1 MTDETNGTARDQRP
15 SSATAAH
22 GAPTTAGTVILPG
35 ATLPYALEGEGRPG
49 LIIGLQN
56 INRRAFSPRFSQRL
70 RWALVETRTGVP
82 TAHPPSGRGYG
93 LDVAVEDVE
102 AVRSQLGW
110 DRVVIVGHSVFALIA
125 LEFARAFPQHVAGVV
140 FIGMSPTWVTPQE
153 TAQYWE
159 AHASPARRAA
169 HARWQRLLEGPQPD
183 DPRER
188 FVLGMRAS
196 TARRWADHDF
206 DEAPLWDGVDANL
219 PLVVAL
225 FADVAGYR
233 LWDRPPLEVPVLV
246 AAGRHDYGFP
256 ATLWDERARS
266 ALPRL
271 TYHLFETAGHTPQLE
286 VADEFDAA
294 FEAWLAT
301 LDG

>member
-1 MTDETNGTARDQRP
+1 MSDETNGTDRDRGP
-15 SSATAAH
+15 SRAGAIH
-22 GAPTTAGTVILPG
+22 GTPASTGTVSVPG
-35 ATLPYALEGEGRPG
+35 ATLPYALEGAGRPG
-49 LIIGLQN
+49 LMIGLQN
-56 INRRAFSPRFSQRL
+56 INRRTFSPRVRQRL

-82 TAHPPSGRGYG
+82 SAEAPPGRGYG

-102 AVRSQLGW
+102 AVRRHLGW

-125 LEFARAFPQHVAGVV
+125 LEVARAVPEHVAGVV
-140 FIGMSPTWVTPQE
+140 FIGMAPTMATPQE
-153 TAQYWE
+153 AAQYWE

-169 HARWQRLLEGPQPD
+169 HARWQRLLAGPQPD
-183 DPRER
+183 DPRDR
-188 FVLGMRAS
+188 LVLAMRAD
-196 TARRWADHDF
+196 TARSWADHDF
-206 DEAPLWDGVDANL
+206 DAGPMWDGVDANV
-219 PLVVAL
+219 PLVGAL
-225 FADVAGYR
+225 FADAAGYR
-233 LWDRPPLEVPVLV
+233 LWDRPPLDVPVLV

-271 TYHLFETAGHTPQLE
+271 TYHLFEKAGHTPQLE

-301 LDG
+301 LRE

>member
-15 SSATAAH
+15 SSATTAH
-22 GAPTTAGTVILPG
+22 GAPTTAGTVSVPG
-35 ATLPYALEGEGRPG
+35 ATLPYALEGDGRPG

-56 INRRAFSPRFSQRL
+56 INCRVFSPRFRQSL

-82 TAHPPSGRGYG
+82 TANAPPGRGYG
-93 LDVAVEDVE
+93 LAVAVEDVE
-102 AVRSQLGW
+102 AVRSHLGW

-125 LEFARAFPQHVAGVV
+125 LEFARAVPEHVAGVAFV
-140 FIGMSPTWVTPQE
+140 GSAPAMPTQQE
-153 TAQYWE
+153 AAQYWD

-169 HARWQRLLEGPQPD
+169 HARSQRLVEGPQPD
-183 DPRER
+183 DPRDR
-188 FVLGMRAS
+188 LVLGMRAD

-206 DEAPLWDGVDANL
+206 DEAPLWDGVDANV
-219 PLVVAL
+219 PLVGAL

-246 AAGRHDYGFP
+246 AAGRHDYVCA

-271 TYHLFETAGHTPQLE
+271 TFHLFEAAGHTPQLE

-301 LDG
+301 LRD

>member
-1 MTDETNGTARDQRP
+1 M
-15 SSATAAH
+15 S
-22 GAPTTAGTVILPG
+22 VPG

-56 INRRAFSPRFSQRL
+56 INRRTFSPRFRQRL

-82 TAHPPSGRGYG
+82 TAQASPGRGYG

-102 AVRSQLGW
+102 AVRRHLGS

-125 LEFARAFPQHVAGVV
+125 LEVARAVPDYVAGVAFV
-140 FIGMSPTWVTPQE
+140 GFAPAMRTQQE
-153 TAQYWE
+153 AAQYWE

-169 HARWQRLLEGPQPD
+169 HARWQELLEGPQPD
-183 DPRER
+183 DPRDR

-196 TARRWADHDF
+196 SALRWADHGF
-206 DEAPLWDGVDANL
+206 DEEPLWDGVDANV
-219 PLVVAL
+219 PLVEAL

-301 LDG
+301 LSD